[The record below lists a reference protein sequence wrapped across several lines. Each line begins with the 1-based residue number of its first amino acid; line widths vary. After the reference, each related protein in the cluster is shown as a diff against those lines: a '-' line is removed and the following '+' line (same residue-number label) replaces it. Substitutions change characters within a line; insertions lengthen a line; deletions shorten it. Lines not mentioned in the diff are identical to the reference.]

1 MKGAYDHFMQKEIH
15 EQPESLAQTLMGR
28 IKLSAPKSRRSFRS
42 NSSGSDSDCSDSGM
56 STNSDSPNNRLGT
69 KVRPRARPKLRYGS
83 PALCAVAPLHVP
95 SQQRCLYCGHV
106 DPQPR
111 LEHVGDGVNYV

>member
-42 NSSGSDSDCSDSGM
+42 NSSGSVGSDSDCSDSGM

-69 KVRPRARPKLRYGS
+69 KVRPKLCHCLCCDLS
-83 PALCAVAPLHVP
+83 CSCCSALTPSMDYFLVLDCYVP
-95 SQQRCLYCGHV
+95 
-106 DPQPR
+106 
-111 LEHVGDGVNYV
+111 